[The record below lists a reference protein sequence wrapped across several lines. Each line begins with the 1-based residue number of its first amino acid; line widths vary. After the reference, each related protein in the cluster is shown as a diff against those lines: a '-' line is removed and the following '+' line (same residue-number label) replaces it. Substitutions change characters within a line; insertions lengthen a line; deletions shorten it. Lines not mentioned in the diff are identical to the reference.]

1 MAEVLNH
8 PWMNK
13 GFNGPPDNYLPRR
26 EPITLPLDPEV
37 INAMTGFNFGSPE
50 SIKSQLTRLIES
62 EEYQRGVRLYQQE
75 KELPQPMRDA
85 NEKRGVF
92 GFYKRRNSI
101 SSRDTLTA
109 PSNEALQ
116 LGNDP
121 MNAFSPMLSIY
132 YLVKEKQ
139 DRERVDVVPTMAS
152 TQPQAQKEKD
162 PVPEIAPPPE
172 AHTNSSAYEMAGEK
186 ATGGRTRPRAR
197 THGEDDNPDK
207 GLLSPKAA
215 VSPDMQSEK
224 PEKKESA
231 AAGILRRFSTRR
243 RREPERLDKDRSH
256 PPQVHVHSPAAASA
270 SEQPPVP
277 SIPPR
282 KSFSIRRSR
291 RDREDDA
298 NSQLRSGS
306 SQPHHGALLSPP
318 LSAGFQGQK
327 KGLGRSTS
335 VNSAEFRRRRAAG
348 SETEVKDP
356 PPTSGS
362 DQSTE
367 RPPRAQ
373 AQGNKGSLASR
384 SVSMRAKSLGHAR
397 RESIQARRAR
407 REEQREANL
416 PEETDVEVGDQSG
429 LSNERLD
436 DPDLAKPVFLKG
448 LFSVS
453 TTSTRP
459 VPEIRAEVKRVLKQ
473 LGVDYTEIRGGFRC
487 IHTPS
492 IDLNKVNDPPNSPTQ
507 PPGHRRR
514 FSFGLRGERGDD
526 LDLGGQAGPQQPRTP
541 RTPGRSRD
549 DRSNS
554 NSDLSDIENTRDAG
568 GSSRSRPMGE
578 TSTHVQSDLGGNM
591 VLEFEIFIVKVPMIS
606 LHGIQFKRMAGN
618 TWQFKNMADTILK
631 ELRL

>member
-1 MAEVLNH
+1 MAEVMSH

-13 GFNGPPDNYLPRR
+13 GFGAPPDNYLPRR

-37 INAMTGFNFGSPE
+37 INAMTGFNFGPPE
-50 SIKSQLTRLIES
+50 SIKTQLTRLVES

-75 KELPQPMRDA
+75 KDLPQPSRDMDK
-85 NEKRGVF
+85 KRGVF
-92 GFYKRRNSI
+92 DFYKRRNSI

-109 PSNEALQ
+109 PSSEALH

-121 MNAFSPMLSIY
+121 LNAFSPLLSIY

-139 DRERVDVVPTMAS
+139 DRERVDIVPIMSAN
-152 TQPQAQKEKD
+152 QPPQQKERD
-162 PVPEIAPPPE
+162 PVPVIAPPQE
-172 AHTNSSAYEMAGEK
+172 AHTNSSAYEMPGEK
-186 ATGGRTRPRAR
+186 ATGGRSRPRAR
-197 THGEDDNPDK
+197 THGEDDVPDK
-207 GLLSPKAA
+207 ALLSPKAA
-215 VSPDMQSEK
+215 LSPEVQPDKS
-224 PEKKESA
+224 EKKEST

-243 RREPERLDKDRSH
+243 RKEPERLDKDRSH
-256 PPQVHVHSPAAASA
+256 PPQVHVHSPA
-270 SEQPPVP
+270 EHPPPVP
-277 SIPPR
+277 GIPPR

-291 RDREDDA
+291 RDREDESG
-298 NSQLRSGS
+298 SQLRSGS
-306 SQPHHGALLSPP
+306 SQPHHSDLLRPP
-318 LSAGFQGQK
+318 HSAGADAQGQK
-327 KGLGRSTS
+327 KALGRSTS
-335 VNSAEFRRRRAAG
+335 VNSAEFRRRRVMG
-348 SETEVKDP
+348 SGTDVKEP
-356 PPTSGS
+356 PATSGS

-373 AQGNKGSLASR
+373 DQGRGSTASR

-416 PEETDVEVGDQSG
+416 PEETDAELGDQSG

-459 VPEIRAEVKRVLKQ
+459 VNEIRAEVKRVLKQ
-473 LGVDYTEIRGGFRC
+473 LGVDSTEIRGGFRC
-487 IHTPS
+487 LHTPS
-492 IDLNKVNDPPNSPTQ
+492 IDLNKVADTPNSPTQ
-507 PPGHRRR
+507 LPGHRRR

-526 LDLGGQAGPQQPRTP
+526 VPDLQGAQPRTP
-541 RTPGRSRD
+541 RTPGKARE

-554 NSDLSDIENTRDAG
+554 NSDLSDIDISRETG
-568 GSSRSRPMGE
+568 GPSRRPAGE
-578 TSTHVQSDLGGNM
+578 TSTQVQSDLGGNM
-591 VLEFEIFIVKVPMIS
+591 VLEFEIFIVKVPVIS

-618 TWQFKNMADTILK
+618 TWQFKNMADHILK